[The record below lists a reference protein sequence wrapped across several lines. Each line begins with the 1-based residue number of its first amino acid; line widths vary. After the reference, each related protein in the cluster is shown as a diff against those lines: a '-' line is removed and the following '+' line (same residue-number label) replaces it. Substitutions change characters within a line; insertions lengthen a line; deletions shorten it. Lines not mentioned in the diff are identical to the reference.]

1 MFNNFN
7 NSNNRGLNYNQNQFS
22 SKGQSKGTD
31 LDNIVDWISENADK
45 LLLGGLALY
54 GTSKILS
61 AEKDD
66 SLHDL
71 QFYIWDVKRGDCIL
85 VKGPEENVLID
96 VGGNSEFSPSKHIHN
111 NHGTDIDSLI
121 ISHPDEDHIED
132 LPNFVDEYS
141 PNSIYWSRPVSS
153 IPYIKH
159 RKENRYPDKESYQ
172 EIAGAFLEHFDKD
185 EYDDEDYQDSSSPI
199 KSERNK
205 GAVTYTSYRLSRDK
219 LGLTPAEELDD
230 DKGVNL
236 NSLSYLTVVKYNGFK
251 LVTMG
256 DLEENAIETL
266 IGYDEVANDLE
277 GTDVL
282 IAPHHGLDSSYTSEL
297 FNYFT
302 PDIVAISDA
311 GSADSSAQG
320 KYYQQAD
327 GKTVARRNDSA
338 ETRYTVSTYNDG
350 VIYLG
355 VGESGSYKVNI
366 D

>member
-1 MFNNFN
+1 MRRGNNNGLFNQ
-7 NSNNRGLNYNQNQFS
+7 SNNLGLGVNQNQFLANQ
-22 SKGQSKGTD
+22 QSNGVN
-31 LDNIVDWISENADK
+31 LEEIGNWISNNADK

-54 GTSKILS
+54 GTSKLLS
-61 AEKDD
+61 AEKDET
-66 SLHDL
+66 LHDL

-96 VGGNSEFSPSKHIHN
+96 VGGNSEFSPSEHIN
-111 NHGTDIDSLI
+111 NKHGTDIDFTI

-132 LPNFVDEYS
+132 LPNFVDEFSGYA
-141 PNSIYWSRPVSS
+141 YRRPISS

-159 RKENRYPDKESYQ
+159 RKNNRYPDKESYQ
-172 EIAGAFLEHFDKD
+172 EIAGTFSDNFDAD
-185 EYDDEDYQDSSSPI
+185 SYEDSSDLI
-199 KSERNK
+199 TSERQEGPVRYK
-205 GAVTYTSYRLSRDK
+205 SYRLSRDK
-219 LGLTPAEELDD
+219 LGLTPVDELDD
-230 DKGVNL
+230 DQGINL
-236 NSLSYLTVVKYNGFK
+236 NSLSYLTVVEYNGFQ

-256 DLEENAIETL
+256 DLEEEAIETL
-266 IGYDEVANDLE
+266 LEYDEVTSDIQ

-297 FNYFT
+297 FNHFT

-311 GSADSSAQG
+311 GSAESSAQG
-320 KYYQQAD
+320 KYTQQAD

-350 VIYLG
+350 VIYIG